1 VSLRLNT
8 NHVGLLLA
16 ALTCLLALNFYGW
29 PLNRDITTY
38 ATIAREIGHGKSL
51 YLDFFDI
58 KPPAIFVTYML
69 VQSFIDDK
77 PLQIFVLQIVPLLTV
92 LIALLKCGPRAGFGM
107 AAGVWAGLVWVALS
121 GDVDLQMPW
130 PNTELF
136 INALVMLAMLLFLT
150 LDGRRSTGTALT
162 IGLLF
167 ALACLFKTVAIAM
180 AILMGLAHLLFP
192 PAGSNRKT
200 TLRETLLMAASGASV
215 IGLVVAYFAVTDR
228 FHIFKEAMVDFGGVY
243 AGNIAQNVVD
253 GLTLAPFTGSSLL
266 LRVAVTTLPWL
277 VLLSIA
283 LYDRQHRRSWLLLGA
298 YAFSA
303 LIAVGIPG
311 RFYAHY
317 FQLLVPPLCLGIG
330 WFADFLARRSPI
342 PKKAILGLFGIPLL
356 VLAVAESKPYMSSPE
371 TMLRGRYAEL
381 YLETQA
387 LGRRLESALYED
399 EVLYQWGEESGLYW
413 FSGKRP
419 SASVLR
425 FPLLVGPQAPRLT
438 RQTEESLQAR
448 PPDLI
453 VVVNYSGIAS
463 KKHPVYRWIL
473 SEYRGLSPTH
483 PGERKFFTFY
493 VPAVSDEEFVGR
505 VLGGG

>member
-192 PAGSNRKT
+192 PVGSNRKT
-200 TLRETLLMAASGASV
+200 TL
-215 IGLVVAYFAVTDR
+215 
-228 FHIFKEAMVDFGGVY
+228 
-243 AGNIAQNVVD
+243 
-253 GLTLAPFTGSSLL
+253 
-266 LRVAVTTLPWL
+266 
-277 VLLSIA
+277 
-283 LYDRQHRRSWLLLGA
+283 
-298 YAFSA
+298 
-303 LIAVGIPG
+303 
-311 RFYAHY
+311 
-317 FQLLVPPLCLGIG
+317 
-330 WFADFLARRSPI
+330 ARRYSWP
-342 PKKAILGLFGIPLL
+342 PV
-356 VLAVAESKPYMSSPE
+356 VLA
-371 TMLRGRYAEL
+371 
-381 YLETQA
+381 
-387 LGRRLESALYED
+387 
-399 EVLYQWGEESGLYW
+399 
-413 FSGKRP
+413 
-419 SASVLR
+419 
-425 FPLLVGPQAPRLT
+425 
-438 RQTEESLQAR
+438 
-448 PPDLI
+448 
-453 VVVNYSGIAS
+453 
-463 KKHPVYRWIL
+463 
-473 SEYRGLSPTH
+473 
-483 PGERKFFTFY
+483 
-493 VPAVSDEEFVGR
+493 
-505 VLGGG
+505 